1 MNTTPKRFTATN
13 DVTGALIKSRADGQ
27 NAYADGWSRIFGNKE
42 QEKVEIITFPI
53 ALYLSDAD
61 LTEISNMFGVVTF
74 TPEDVMR
81 SGLTRAFVKM
91 YYNN

>member
-27 NAYADGWSRIFGNKE
+27 DAYADGWSRIFGNKE

-53 ALYLSDAD
+53 ALKECNYNKLDNYIRSNGYSLNKVVEEAI
-61 LTEISNMFGVVTF
+61 ISFINHNN
-74 TPEDVMR
+74 
-81 SGLTRAFVKM
+81 VK
-91 YYNN
+91 